1 MEKSDQTMRVAR
13 FGVFE
18 LDLRAG
24 ELRKNGLKIKLQGQ
38 PFQILAMLLEHP
50 GEIVTR
56 QELQQKLWSNDT
68 FVDFDNSLN
77 KAINKIREALGDTA
91 DNPRFVE
98 TLARRGYRF
107 IVPVDGSLTTM
118 EALKAPVT
126 VHRSPRRWL
135 LAMTIGAG
143 VALVITSVGV
153 TWWLTRSS
161 VPARGPI
168 LTRLTS
174 DIGLATDPALSPDGK
189 LLAYASDRSG
199 EGHLDI
205 WVKQVAGGEPLRLTR
220 HEADDSQPTFSP
232 DGSQV
237 AFRSEREGGGIYI
250 ISSLGGDGRLIANQ
264 GFNPRFSPD
273 GNWILYGTG
282 NDKIYVV
289 PSSGGVPRQLVPDFP
304 TALSP
309 AWAADGKHVLFSGT
323 REKVLL
329 DGPNLVDL
337 ADWWV
342 APLDGGAVIKT
353 GVFKAFK
360 RVGLSPHGSLAG
372 VWSSRGDQ
380 VVFAAKGDQ
389 VIFTAW
395 LGDSRNVWQIP
406 ISTKTWR
413 VTGDP
418 QKLTF
423 GTGLERHPSVST
435 DGRLAFS
442 SVTSNFDIWSLPFD
456 ANHGKV
462 SGRMQRITDNA
473 AAEYAFDLSGDGRK
487 LLFLSNRSGNWDLWL
502 KDLESVKERPITATP
517 SNEQWPKMTA
527 DGSKVS
533 YEAREEND
541 KAVIYVLPFS
551 GGIPEKVCENCA
563 GPHQWSPDGK
573 TFLYRIPP
581 DRKAGIGLFNLKTGK
596 KTELLKHPNNSL
608 EDVQYSPDNCW
619 IAFVAMEGAAGGRL
633 FVVRFQ
639 GEEELKES
647 EWIALT
653 DGTTIND
660 RPRWSPDGN
669 LLYFVS
675 YRDGFTCF
683 WAQRLEP
690 ATKHPVGSAFP
701 VYHFHR
707 AQFPLTG
714 MEFSVARDKIVF
726 TLRELTGNI
735 WMTTLKSDE

>member
-502 KDLESVKERPITATP
+502 
-517 SNEQWPKMTA
+517 N
-527 DGSKVS
+527 
-533 YEAREEND
+533 
-541 KAVIYVLPFS
+541 
-551 GGIPEKVCENCA
+551 
-563 GPHQWSPDGK
+563 GK

-608 EDVQYSPDNCW
+608 EDAQYSPDNCW